1 MNLKEM
7 EQELRDKSNNIIN
20 DLSKEEVEKYIQ
32 VLTKKYYEYYLSG
45 NSKKFNDN
53 FKELKTIVEI
63 FEVSYPNIRN
73 YTNYCLL
80 CNVNKILEDSLNLNM
95 DLIVFK
101 GSIDE
106 SEVSEINMLDERI
119 FDYDLKLLK
128 TILEGND

>member
-20 DLSKEEVEKYIQ
+20 DLSKEDVEHYIQ

-45 NSKKFNDN
+45 NADKFNDN
-53 FKELKTIVEI
+53 FKELKNIVEI
-63 FEVSYPNIRN
+63 FGNSYPNIRN

-95 DLIVFK
+95 DLIVFE

-128 TILEGND
+128 TILERE

>member
-63 FEVSYPNIRN
+63 FE
-73 YTNYCLL
+73 
-80 CNVNKILEDSLNLNM
+80 
-95 DLIVFK
+95 

-119 FDYDLKLLK
+119 FEYDLKLLK

>member
-32 VLTKKYYEYYLSG
+32 VLTKNYYESYLSG

-53 FKELKTIVEI
+53 FRELKNLIGIVEGY
-63 FEVSYPNIRN
+63 YPNIKD

-95 DLIVFK
+95 DLIIFE

-119 FDYDLKLLK
+119 FEYDLKLLK
-128 TILEGND
+128 AILEREG